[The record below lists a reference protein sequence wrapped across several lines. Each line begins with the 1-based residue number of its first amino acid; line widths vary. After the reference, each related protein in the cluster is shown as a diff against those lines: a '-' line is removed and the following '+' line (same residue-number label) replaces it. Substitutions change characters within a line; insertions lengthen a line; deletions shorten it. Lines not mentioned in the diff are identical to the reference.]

1 MVNET
6 SLPRHDGGYRLPR
19 FIFLQG
25 RVQYLSGMS
34 ASTPNDPVPLLRS
47 ACLLLAVL
55 NAAMLPALYFAHAW
69 LVDADGRFI
78 HTDFLNV
85 WAAGKLALEGRPALA
100 WDWGIHKQVQV
111 AMLGQNYVGDY
122 AWHYP
127 PPFLF
132 VAMVLAQFPYATGLV
147 GWAAAS
153 FVPYLAM
160 MRAVVGQRFG
170 LLAGAAFPV
179 VLANTMAGQNGF
191 LTAALLGGTLALMP
205 TRPILSGICLGLLS
219 YKPQYGLLFPLAL
232 IAASQW
238 TVFFAAGAT
247 TTALALVS
255 WIAFGTDSWQAFF
268 HWMPIFSQA
277 FFTEGRATF
286 YKLQSVFGLARTIG
300 GSEQLAWTLQWMMS
314 GTVVVSVVMLWRSR
328 ADYALKAAALA
339 AGTLLLTPY
348 LFLYDMMVLA
358 IPVGFLLRS
367 GFADGFRRGEL
378 AALACAMGLLIA
390 FPFFEIP
397 LGLGATLIV
406 AALIVRRVVSPSA
419 EALPREIAAL
429 G

>member
-1 MVNET
+1 MLINIC
-6 SLPRHDGGYRLPR
+6 LPTFTHNPAARDAVP
-19 FIFLQG
+19 
-25 RVQYLSGMS
+25 
-34 ASTPNDPVPLLRS
+34 APLLK
-47 ACLLLAVL
+47 ACVVLAGF
-55 NAAMLPALYFAHAW
+55 NAAMLISLYFAHEW
-69 LVDADGRFI
+69 LVDAEGHLI
-78 HTDFLNV
+78 HTDFVNV
-85 WAAGKLALEGRPALA
+85 WAAGRLALDGHPAQA

-111 AMLGQNYVGDY
+111 AMLGRDYVGDY

-132 VAMVLAQFPYATGLV
+132 IAMILAHFSYTQGLV
-147 GWAAAS
+147 GWAVAS
-153 FVPYLAM
+153 FLPYLAM
-160 MRAVVGQRFG
+160 MRGIVGHRFG

-205 TRPILSGICLGLLS
+205 ARPVLSGICLGLLS

-238 TVFFAAGAT
+238 RTFFAAAAT
-247 TTALALVS
+247 TAVLALTS
-255 WIAFGTDSWQAFF
+255 WIAFGAESWQAFI
-268 HWMPIFSQA
+268 HWMPMFSQA

-286 YKLQSVFGLARTIG
+286 YKLQSVFGLVRTLG
-300 GSEQLAWTLQWMMS
+300 GSEQLAWTFQWIMS
-314 GTVVVSVVMLWRSR
+314 GTVLVGVVMLWRSR

-358 IPVGFLLRS
+358 VPVGILLRI
-367 GFADGFRRGEL
+367 GLVEGFRRGEL
-378 AALACAMGLLIA
+378 AALACAMALLIA

-397 LGLGATLIV
+397 LGLASTLIV
-406 AALIVRRVVSPSA
+406 AAMIVRRILNPFA
-419 EALPREIAAL
+419 EERHLAKEIHAVR
-429 G
+429 